1 MEFQHERERIFA
13 LDEQGKLVAEVTF
26 PVSEG
31 VADIDHTFVEQSLRA
46 QGVAGQLLDAAV
58 RQIRW
63 RACVPRQPVATR
75 QSGSRSTLISLICFN
90 SPARRTTCSR
100 PSFLLLQFV
109 V

>member
-31 VADIDHTFVEQSLRA
+31 VADIDHTFVEQSLRG

-58 RQIRW
+58 RQIRMEGL
-63 RACVPRQPVATR
+63 RAKA
-75 QSGSRSTLISLICFN
+75 
-90 SPARRTTCSR
+90 TCSYAAKWFKEH
-100 PSFLLLQFV
+100 PDQSDLL
-109 V
+109 